1 MARVRPSVL
10 VDELAGKAGSVVFV
24 NSRVGTLIRPR
35 TKPSS
40 PNSAAQLQI
49 RKNLSYV
56 AGVFRSLTTTKLDQW
71 RNYAQTQSHVQ
82 PDTLKTYTPSAI
94 NVFTALA
101 TKVLQSGGT
110 VDGNF
115 SPPATPYL
123 GDALTLAATPGTGKI
138 TFTPS
143 GGTTSGS
150 TKVEILLQPL
160 PSPNRKANVKHMTT
174 KAFFTFPGGV
184 MARELNVPVGYYGVA
199 YRFVNT
205 TTGQMTEPVLLPNVT
220 VSVALMANDT
230 KDSKAKN
237 AA

>member
-115 SPPATPYL
+115 APPTGPYL
-123 GDALTLAATPGTGKI
+123 GDSLTLAATAGTGKI

-143 GGTTSGS
+143 GGTTSGN

-160 PSPNRKANVKHMTT
+160 PSPNRKPNLKHMTT
-174 KAFFTFPGGV
+174 KTFTTFPTGV
-184 MARELNVPVGYYGVA
+184 LARDITVPVGIYGIA

-205 TTGQMTEPVLLPNVT
+205 TTGQMTTPVMLPNVT
-220 VSVALMANDT
+220 VAVALVDGE
-230 KDSKAKN
+230 SKEPKIKK